1 MLGIFSFPGCLIGL
15 SIILS
20 SVSSA
25 EVGLK
30 IQNCLYIEESAFKR
44 IPEYFTGREFTGRN
58 IYCRS
63 NLRDRSG
70 YYFVIKVN
78 DPSSEINADCCWVVD
93 WVPPLDPKPK
103 TQKIPLAEEDIRGKE
118 VFIGL
123 TGEDWKDP
131 LLKPLAWRISLVSK
145 KGVTLG
151 QHKSFLW
158 SK

>member
-1 MLGIFSFPGCLIGL
+1 MQGILSFPACLIGL

-20 SVSSA
+20 SALSA

-70 YYFVIKVN
+70 YYFVLKVIN
-78 DPSSEINADCCWVVD
+78 PSSEINADCYWVVD
-93 WVPPLDPKPK
+93 WVPPLDPNPK
-103 TQKIPLAEEDIRGKE
+103 TKKIPLAEEDIRGRE

-123 TGEDWKDP
+123 TGEDWKGP

-145 KGVTLG
+145 KGVALC
-151 QHKSFLW
+151 QQQSFLW